1 MVDETCD
8 TNDVIKKF
16 DATCDRNDL
25 MKMVDIDATKD
36 MVNDFLI
43 GYEMKSSKT
52 TFIENKSQVEDV
64 KAHNDTKSG
73 IWCGN

>member
-1 MVDETCD
+1 MQIESMVDETSD
-8 TNDVIKKF
+8 PNDVIKKF

-25 MKMVDIDATKD
+25 MKMVDIHATKD

-52 TFIENKSQVEDV
+52 TLGYGDSSDID
-64 KAHNDTKSG
+64 
-73 IWCGN
+73 

>member
-1 MVDETCD
+1 MVDETSD
-8 TNDVIKKF
+8 PNDVIKKF

-52 TFIENKSQVEDV
+52 TLGYGDSSDIY
-64 KAHNDTKSG
+64 
-73 IWCGN
+73 